1 MFNKQTSKQ
10 FLINIYKCLN
20 IFHLY
25 LSKEGFTFELI
36 FSDEYDFKDLRNN
49 DLDYQFDDN
58 ENKYRIRIS
67 LINYSQSIVK
77 INNNFKFA
85 PLFYC
90 SQSDEKGNTYDSFQL
105 SIYSKD
111 KIIYSQNELFYPTI
125 NILSF
130 YEKYNKIINDS
141 YNKVE
146 QLQQKELFNVNTLK
160 SIAIALIQINQE
172 FNKLNLQKSKSE
184 LEIAFNDEKYIEF
197 FFQLLV
203 HKYLIKKWN
212 QIKKVEDLYYI
223 INNFTK
229 FKTKLSED
237 KDLKIYQKIF
247 GLIQYNYISR
257 KYDCW
262 NTYYIKVKDVE
273 DQSILNKAIQFYKK
287 FIENLDEESPVF
299 FKLLEINSK
308 FGYFKNKQI
317 YNFSLLNVQ
326 DIKDHLF
333 KLIPEVIYF
342 FNCDSNTKFFV
353 FSMTGELAINEK
365 LLYEKY
371 EKMSLIKNYEIKEKY
386 NAENISMTIA
396 RYLLHEESGHFKFR
410 NKSDIKN
417 NAKSPIKC
425 ISEGKIKR
433 LTYFGDKEESN
444 DLIKIFSADK
454 EGKGDSVHYLETAF
468 GKWKDVY
475 CIIYFDIIKNVGK
488 LLNFPEYFIKK
499 EYLQKLQKYLF
510 LKFLLEKKK

>member
-1 MFNKQTSKQ
+1 M
-10 FLINIYKCLN
+10 
-20 IFHLY
+20 
-25 LSKEGFTFELI
+25 
-36 FSDEYDFKDLRNN
+36 
-49 DLDYQFDDN
+49 
-58 ENKYRIRIS
+58 
-67 LINYSQSIVK
+67 
-77 INNNFKFA
+77 
-85 PLFYC
+85 
-90 SQSDEKGNTYDSFQL
+90 
-105 SIYSKD
+105 
-111 KIIYSQNELFYPTI
+111 
-125 NILSF
+125 
-130 YEKYNKIINDS
+130 
-141 YNKVE
+141 
-146 QLQQKELFNVNTLK
+146 
-160 SIAIALIQINQE
+160 
-172 FNKLNLQKSKSE
+172 
-184 LEIAFNDEKYIEF
+184 
-197 FFQLLV
+197 
-203 HKYLIKKWN
+203 IKKWDK
-212 QIKKVEDLYYI
+212 IKKVEDLCCFFD
-223 INNFTK
+223 NFKK

-308 FGYFKNKQI
+308 FGYFKSKQI

-333 KLIPEVIYF
+333 ELIPEVIYF
-342 FNCDSNTKFFV
+342 FNCDSNTKAFV
-353 FSMTGELAINEK
+353 FSMTGELTINEK

-371 EKMSLIKNYEIKEKY
+371 EKMSLIKNYEIKDKY

-410 NKSDIKN
+410 NKSDIKK

-454 EGKGDSVHYLETAF
+454 KGKGDSGHYLETAF

-475 CIIYFDIIKNVGK
+475 CIKYFDIIKNVGK

-499 EYLQKLQKYLF
+499 EYLPKLQKYLF
-510 LKFLLEKKK
+510 LKFLLENKKIEMYWYEELSLDDEIELMIKLLKREFPNELNGNNLDNKNKSDINSPKGIEYSEDEPTINKLEENDYESSYTEEKVLKDIYSYNFDINKDSGNFLKKKRKKDDEDEDEISEPKKLNYINQQIGNKSNLTINENEKKRN

>member
-1 MFNKQTSKQ
+1 M
-10 FLINIYKCLN
+10 
-20 IFHLY
+20 
-25 LSKEGFTFELI
+25 
-36 FSDEYDFKDLRNN
+36 
-49 DLDYQFDDN
+49 
-58 ENKYRIRIS
+58 
-67 LINYSQSIVK
+67 
-77 INNNFKFA
+77 
-85 PLFYC
+85 
-90 SQSDEKGNTYDSFQL
+90 
-105 SIYSKD
+105 
-111 KIIYSQNELFYPTI
+111 
-125 NILSF
+125 
-130 YEKYNKIINDS
+130 
-141 YNKVE
+141 
-146 QLQQKELFNVNTLK
+146 
-160 SIAIALIQINQE
+160 
-172 FNKLNLQKSKSE
+172 
-184 LEIAFNDEKYIEF
+184 
-197 FFQLLV
+197 
-203 HKYLIKKWN
+203 
-212 QIKKVEDLYYI
+212 
-223 INNFTK
+223 
-229 FKTKLSED
+229 
-237 KDLKIYQKIF
+237 KIYQKIF

-287 FIENLDEESPVF
+287 FIENLDEESPAF

-333 KLIPEVIYF
+333 ELIPEVIYF

-371 EKMSLIKNYEIKEKY
+371 EKMSLIKNYEIKDKY

-396 RYLLHEESGHFKFR
+396 RYLLNEESRHFKFR

-417 NAKSPIKC
+417 IAKTPIKC

-444 DLIKIFSADK
+444 DLIKKIFSADK
-454 EGKGDSVHYLETAF
+454 EGKGDSGHYLETAF
-468 GKWKDVY
+468 GKWKDIY
-475 CIIYFDIIKNVGK
+475 CIIYFDMIKNVGK

-499 EYLQKLQKYLF
+499 EYLTKLQKYLF
-510 LKFLLEKKK
+510 LKFLLEKNKIEMSWYEELSLDDEIELMIKLLKPELPNELNENNLDNKNKSDINSPKGIEYSEDEPTINKLEENDYESSYTEKKVLKDIYSYNVDINKESKNKGNFLKKKRKKEEEDETNEQKNLNYINQQIGNKSNLTNNENEKKEINSDSLDSDMEIINKFDAEIPYEYRVESEDDEASI